1 MPLQVEPVSALAIVI
16 ALVGLLLAVL
26 ALRKRSFLQH
36 TAAIEA
42 SLTKAIAE
50 LRIKQDGTDH
60 RLAQLPSAQEFTDIR
75 VKLASM
81 EAKQEAVLTE
91 THGARAA
98 IRRVEDFLLKASR
111 NHDSQF

>member
-1 MPLQVEPVSALAIVI
+1 MPVRIEALSALGIVI
-16 ALVGLLLAVL
+16 ALVALLVAVL
-26 ALRKRSFLQH
+26 SLRRRSFLLH

-50 LRIKQDGTDH
+50 LRIKQDATDQ

>member
-1 MPLQVEPVSALAIVI
+1 MPMDVEAVSALSIVI
-16 ALVGLLLAVL
+16 ALVGLLFAVL

-42 SLTKAIAE
+42 SLTRAIAE
-50 LRIKQDGTDH
+50 LRVKQDAAEQ